1 MLSTLSLLFE
11 RLDARNVRY
20 CHWKSNWVLAETLAA
35 ETDIDLLVKR
45 EDAQVFRSIIE
56 GLGFRPAIEA
66 GVPPFPSVEHHLAL
80 DEAEGAIV
88 HVHAY
93 YRVIS
98 GESLTKNYRLPLEEM
113 LLANVTRA
121 GPVNVP
127 QKGAELVIFVLR
139 MSLKHATLAELA
151 LLLRGWDDVRLEAS
165 WLATDEARDE
175 ARELLAAWL
184 PSFDADLFDQ
194 ALASLLGPAAL
205 WRRVVLGRRVRRE
218 LRQFARRG
226 RLRAWAAGVHAFTG
240 RAIYRARGTR
250 KGLTLGEGGAVI
262 AFVGAEATGKST
274 VLAEM
279 ERWLGRYL
287 TIQRVHAGKPPSTP
301 LTFLPNLLLPL
312 LRSMLPH
319 QRSTR
324 VAERR
329 HSAEAPSS
337 ASSNGDFPLLFGLRS
352 VLLAHDR
359 KVLLTRAFASAVNGS
374 IVLCDRYPSAGS
386 GAPDGAQLGSPG
398 ASHQGR
404 LRRWLARRE
413 SRLYRMIVPPDLAI
427 YLSAPLETT
436 LERNRN
442 REKVEPEEYVRL
454 RHERSS
460 NLRFEGV
467 PVRRVATDRPL
478 DEVLAEIRRVV
489 WEAL

>member
-1 MLSTLSLLFE
+1 MIPKVSVLFE
-11 RLDARNVRY
+11 RLDASNIRY

-45 EDAQVFRSIIE
+45 EDAQAFRALIE
-56 GLGFRPAIEA
+56 ELGFRPAIEV

-93 YRVIS
+93 YRIIS

-113 LLANVTRA
+113 LLTNVSRA
-121 GPVNVP
+121 GAVVVP
-127 QKGAELVIFVLR
+127 RKGAELVIFVLR
-139 MSLKHATLAELA
+139 MAVKHATLAELT
-151 LLLRGWDDVRLEAS
+151 LLLRGWDDVHREAS
-165 WLATDEARDE
+165 WLATDEARGE
-175 ARELLAAWL
+175 ARELLTAWL
-184 PSFDADLFDQ
+184 PAVSPGLFDQ
-194 ALASLLGPAAL
+194 ALEGLLDPAPL
-205 WRRVVLGRRVRRE
+205 WRRIVLGRRVRSQ

-226 RLRAWAAGVHAFTG
+226 RVRAWGAGVRAFTG
-240 RAIYRARGTR
+240 RATYRVRGTR
-250 KGLTLGEGGAVI
+250 KGLTLGEGGAMI

-274 VLAEM
+274 VLTEM

-287 TIQRVHAGKPPSTP
+287 TVQRVHAGKPPGTP
-301 LTFLPNLLLPL
+301 LTVVPNLLLPL
-312 LRSMLPH
+312 LRSLVPG
-319 QRSTR
+319 QRSTL

-329 HSAEAPSS
+329 HSAGPRPSGS
-337 ASSNGDFPLLFGLRS
+337 TENFPLLFGIRS

-359 KVLLTRAFASAVNGS
+359 NVLLKRAFASAVNGS
-374 IVLCDRYPSAGS
+374 VVLCDRYPSADE

-398 ASHQGR
+398 GTANEGR
-404 LRRWLARRE
+404 LRRWLIERE
-413 SRLYRMIVPPDLAI
+413 ARLYRTIVPPDLAI
-427 YLSAPLETT
+427 YLTAPLETT

-442 REKVEPEEYVRL
+442 RDKVEPEAYVRS

-467 PVRRVATDRPL
+467 PVRGVRTDRPL
-478 DEVLAEIRRVV
+478 DEVLAEIRKLV

>member
-1 MLSTLSLLFE
+1 MIPKVSVLFE
-11 RLDARNVRY
+11 RLDASNIRY

-45 EDAQVFRSIIE
+45 EDAQAFRALIE
-56 GLGFRPAIEA
+56 ELGFRPAIEV

-93 YRVIS
+93 YRIIS

-113 LLANVTRA
+113 LLTNVSRA
-121 GPVNVP
+121 GAVVVP
-127 QKGAELVIFVLR
+127 RKGAELVIFVLR
-139 MSLKHATLAELA
+139 MAVKHATLAELT
-151 LLLRGWDDVRLEAS
+151 LLLRGWDDVHREAS
-165 WLATDEARDE
+165 WLATDEARGE
-175 ARELLAAWL
+175 ARELLTAWL
-184 PSFDADLFDQ
+184 PAVSPGLFDQ
-194 ALASLLGPAAL
+194 ALEGLLDPAPL
-205 WRRVVLGRRVRRE
+205 WRRIVLGRRVRSQ

-226 RLRAWAAGVHAFTG
+226 RVRAWGAGARAFTG
-240 RAIYRARGTR
+240 RATYRVRGTR
-250 KGLTLGEGGAVI
+250 KGLTLGEGGAMI

-274 VLAEM
+274 VLTEM

-287 TIQRVHAGKPPSTP
+287 TVQRVHAGKPPGTP
-301 LTFLPNLLLPL
+301 LTVVPNLLLPL
-312 LRSMLPH
+312 FRSLVPG
-319 QRSTR
+319 QRSTL

-329 HSAEAPSS
+329 HSAGPGPSGS
-337 ASSNGDFPLLFGLRS
+337 TENFPLLFGIRS

-359 KVLLTRAFASAVNGS
+359 NVLLKRAFASAVNGS
-374 IVLCDRYPSAGS
+374 VVLCDRYPSAGE

-398 ASHQGR
+398 GTANEGR
-404 LRRWLARRE
+404 LRRWLIEREARF
-413 SRLYRMIVPPDLAI
+413 YRTIVPPDLAI
-427 YLSAPLETT
+427 YLTAPLETT

-442 REKVEPEEYVRL
+442 REKVEPEAYVRS

-467 PVRRVATDRPL
+467 PVRGVRTDRPL
-478 DEVLAEIRRVV
+478 DEVLAEIRKLV

>member
-1 MLSTLSLLFE
+1 VLQKVAALFE
-11 RLDARNVRY
+11 RLDAANIRY
-20 CHWKSNWVLAETLAA
+20 CHWKSNWILAETLEA

-45 EDAQVFRSIIE
+45 EDAPAFRGVIE
-56 GLGFRPAIEA
+56 ELGFRPAIEA

-80 DEAEGAIV
+80 DEAGGAIV

-98 GESLTKNYRLPLEEM
+98 GESLTKNYRLPLEGM
-113 LLANVTRA
+113 LLANVSRA

-127 QKGAELVIFVLR
+127 RKGAELVIFVLR
-139 MSLKHATLAELA
+139 MSLKHATLAELT
-151 LLLRGWDDVRLEAS
+151 LLLRGWDDIRREAS
-165 WLATDEARDE
+165 WLATDEARRE

-184 PSFDADLFDQ
+184 PAFSPDLFDQ
-194 ALASLLGPAAL
+194 ALKGIVDPAPL
-205 WRRVVLGRRVRRE
+205 WRRVVLGRKVRGQ
-218 LRQFARRG
+218 LQQFARRG
-226 RLRAWAAGVHAFTG
+226 RLRAWGAGVHAFTG
-240 RAIYRARGTR
+240 RAMYRVHGTR

-274 VLAEM
+274 VLTEM
-279 ERWLGRYL
+279 ERWLGRRL
-287 TIQRVHAGKPPSTP
+287 TVQRVHAGKPPSTP
-301 LTFLPNLLLPL
+301 LTVVPNLLLPL
-312 LRSMLPH
+312 LRSLLPG

-329 HSAEAPSS
+329 HSTGSGGSESKE
-337 ASSNGDFPLLFGLRS
+337 DFPLLFGIRS

-359 KVLLTRAFASAVNGS
+359 KVLLTRAFASAVNGA
-374 IVLCDRYPSAGS
+374 IVLCDRYPSADE
-386 GAPDGAQLGSPG
+386 GAPDGAQLGFPG
-398 ASHQGR
+398 ASANGR
-404 LRRWLARRE
+404 LRRWLVERE
-413 SRLYRMIVPPDLAI
+413 ARLYRTIAPPDLAI
-427 YLSAPLETT
+427 YLTAPLETT

-442 REKVEPEEYVRL
+442 REKVEPEEYVRS

-467 PVRRVATDRPL
+467 PVRRIHADRPL
-478 DEVLAEIRRVV
+478 DEVLAEIRKLV

>member
-1 MLSTLSLLFE
+1 VLPTLSMLFE

-45 EDAQVFRSIIE
+45 EDAQAFRAVIDE
-56 GLGFRPAIEA
+56 LGFRPAIEA

-80 DEAEGAIV
+80 DEAEGAII

-121 GPVNVP
+121 GPVTVP
-127 QKGAELVIFVLR
+127 RKGAELVIFVLR
-139 MSLKHATLAELA
+139 MSLKHATLAELT
-151 LLLRGWDDVRLEAS
+151 LLLRGWDDVRREAS
-165 WLATDEARDE
+165 WLATDEARHE

-184 PSFDADLFDQ
+184 AVFSVELFDQ
-194 ALASLLGPAAL
+194 ALDGLLDPAPL
-205 WRRVVLGRRVRRE
+205 WRRIVLGRRVRSE

-226 RLRAWAAGVHAFTG
+226 RLRAWAAGARAFTG
-240 RAIYRARGTR
+240 RAMYRARGTR

-274 VLAEM
+274 VLE
-279 ERWLGRYL
+279 EIEGWLGRYL
-287 TIQRVHAGKPPSTP
+287 TIQRVHAGKPPGTP
-301 LTFLPNLLLPL
+301 LTVVPNLLLPL
-312 LRSMLPH
+312 LRSLLPR

-329 HSAEAPSS
+329 HSAGCKPSGS
-337 ASSNGDFPLLFGLRS
+337 REDFPLLFGIRS

-359 KVLLTRAFASAVNGS
+359 KVLLTRAFGSAGNGS
-374 IVLCDRYPSAGS
+374 IVLCDRYPSTNDAG
-386 GAPDGAQLGSPG
+386 PDGPQLSPPG
-398 ASHQGR
+398 GIATGGR
-404 LRRWLARRE
+404 FRRWLMERE
-413 SRLYRMIVPPDLAI
+413 TRLYRTIVPPDLVI
-427 YLSAPLETT
+427 YLVAPLETT

-442 REKVEPEEYVRL
+442 REKVEPEEYVRS

-460 NLRFEGV
+460 HLRFEGV
-467 PVRRVATDRPL
+467 PVRKIRTDRPL
-478 DEVLAEIRRVV
+478 DEVLAEIRKLV

>member
-1 MLSTLSLLFE
+1 MLPTLSLLFE

-45 EDAQVFRSIIE
+45 EDAQRFRAIIE
-56 GLGFRPAIEA
+56 ELGFRPAIEA

-139 MSLKHATLAELA
+139 MSLKHATLAELT
-151 LLLRGWDDVRLEAS
+151 LLLRGWDDVRREAS

-175 ARELLAAWL
+175 ARELLTAWL
-184 PSFDADLFDQ
+184 PSFSPDLFDQ
-194 ALASLLGPAAL
+194 ALAGLLAPAAL
-205 WRRVVLGRRVRRE
+205 WRRVMLGRRVRRE

-226 RLRAWAAGVHAFTG
+226 RLRAWGAGVHAFTG

-312 LRSMLPH
+312 LRSLLPR

-324 VAERR
+324 VAARR
-329 HSAEAPSS
+329 HSADAVSS
-337 ASSNGDFPLLFGLRS
+337 SSNGDFPLLFGIRS

-359 KVLLTRAFASAVNGS
+359 KVLLRRAFASAVNGS
-374 IVLCDRYPSAGS
+374 IVLCDRYPSAGR
-386 GAPDGAQLGSPG
+386 GAPDGAQLGPAG
-398 ASHQGR
+398 AATDQGR
-404 LRRWLARRE
+404 FRRWLVERE
-413 SRLYRMIVPPDLAI
+413 SRLYRTIVAPDLAI
-427 YLSAPLETT
+427 YISAPLETT

-442 REKVEPEEYVRL
+442 REKVEPEEYVRS

-467 PVRRVATDRPL
+467 PVRRIPTDRPL
-478 DEVLAEIRRVV
+478 DDVLAEIRKLV

>member
-1 MLSTLSLLFE
+1 MLPKVSVLFE
-11 RLDARNVRY
+11 RLDASNIRY
-20 CHWKSNWVLAETLAA
+20 CHWKSNWILAETLAA

-45 EDAQVFRSIIE
+45 EDAQAFRGVIE
-56 GLGFRPAIEA
+56 ELCFRPAIEV
-66 GVPPFPSVEHHLAL
+66 GVPPFPSVEHYLAL

-113 LLANVTRA
+113 LLTNVSRA
-121 GPVNVP
+121 GAVNVP
-127 QKGAELVIFVLR
+127 RKGAELVVFVLR
-139 MSLKHATLAELA
+139 MSLKHATLAELT
-151 LLLRGWDDVRLEAS
+151 LLLRGWDDVRREAS
-165 WLATDEARDE
+165 WLATDEARGE
-175 ARELLAAWL
+175 ARELLTAWL
-184 PSFDADLFDQ
+184 PALSPDLFDQ
-194 ALASLLGPAAL
+194 ALEGLLDPAPL
-205 WRRVVLGRRVRRE
+205 WRRIVLGRRVRSQ

-226 RLRAWAAGVHAFTG
+226 RLRAWAAGARAFTG
-240 RAIYRARGTR
+240 RAMYRARGTR
-250 KGLTLGEGGAVI
+250 KGLTLGEGGTVI

-274 VLAEM
+274 VLSEM

-287 TIQRVHAGKPPSTP
+287 TVERMHAGKPPGTP
-301 LTFLPNLLLPL
+301 LTVVPNLLLPL
-312 LRSMLPH
+312 LRSLLPG

-329 HSAEAPSS
+329 HSGPGPSGS
-337 ASSNGDFPLLFGLRS
+337 TKDFPLLFGIRS

-359 KVLLTRAFASAVNGS
+359 HVLLKRAFASGVNGS
-374 IVLCDRYPSAGS
+374 VVLCDRYPSADE
-386 GAPDGAQLGSPG
+386 GAPDGAQLGPPG
-398 ASHQGR
+398 ATASEGR
-404 LRRWLARRE
+404 LRRWLIERE
-413 SRLYRMIVPPDLAI
+413 ARLYRTIVPPDLAI
-427 YLSAPLETT
+427 YLTAPLETT

-442 REKVEPEEYVRL
+442 REKVEPEAYVRA

-467 PVRRVATDRPL
+467 PVRRIRTDRPL
-478 DEVLAEIRRVV
+478 AEVLAEIRKLL